1 MESRSIQVPASLAGE
16 RADVALSRLL
26 GFSRTYSA
34 EVIDSGGLEVAGKV
48 LRKSELLTEG
58 ALLSVTWQ
66 PKSEAE
72 IVPEDITALSVVHLD
87 DDLVVIDKPAG
98 VASHP
103 SLGWE
108 GPSVL
113 GVLSARGISVSGLG
127 PAERSGIVHR
137 LDVGTSGLMVVA
149 RSDLAYQ
156 RLKAAFKH
164 REVEKIYRA
173 VVQGHPDPLFG
184 TIDAPI
190 GRHPRSRWKFAVT
203 ADGKPS
209 VTHFRTIEAFRSA
222 SLLEVELETGRTH
235 QIRVHLAANHH
246 PCVGDELY
254 GADRKLSARLELTR
268 QWLHAMRLGFEHPLS
283 GDRLS
288 FESNYPDDLS
298 RSLEV
303 LRRE

>member
-113 GVLSARGISVSGLG
+113 GALSARGISVSGLG
-127 PAERSGIVHR
+127 PAERSGIVPR

-156 RLKAAFKH
+156 RLKAAFKQ
-164 REVEKIYRA
+164 REVEKIYHA
-173 VVQGHPDPLFG
+173 VVQGHPDPLSG

-190 GRHPRSRWKFAVT
+190 GRHPRSRWKFAIT

-298 RSLEV
+298 RALEV

>member
-1 MESRSIQVPASLAGE
+1 MESRSFQVPASLAGE

-26 GFSRTYSA
+26 GFSRTFSA
-34 EVIDSGGLEVAGKV
+34 EVIDSGGLEVAGRT
-48 LRKSELLTEG
+48 LRKSELLAEG

-66 PKSEAE
+66 SKTEPKVIPEE
-72 IVPEDITALSVVHLD
+72 ISALAIVYQD
-87 DDLVVIDKPAG
+87 DDLVVVDKPAG

-113 GVLSARGISVSGLG
+113 GVLAARGISVSGLG

-156 RLKAAFKH
+156 RLKAAFKQ
-164 REVEKIYRA
+164 REVEKIYHA
-173 VVQGHPDPLFG
+173 IVQGHPDPLSG

-190 GRHPRSRWKFAVT
+190 GRHPHSRWKFAIT
-203 ADGKPS
+203 AEGKPS

-254 GADRKLSARLELTR
+254 GADRRLSAQLGLTR
-268 QWLHAMRLGFEHPLS
+268 QWLHAKRLGFEHPLS
-283 GDRLS
+283 GDKLS
-288 FESNYPDDLS
+288 FESEYSEDLG
-298 RSLEV
+298 RALEV
-303 LRRE
+303 LRRD